1 MNKSIKAALFA
12 IALISTLPTIART
25 KLEFYKCINMQGCTT
40 ECTKQNRQALF
51 LVDKKKSIIKMN
63 VYENGSLARSI
74 LFEKCKA
81 IFNDENWDCSDE
93 TQFNTGIIKHT
104 KQMNDSI
111 YYSSDIAYSVENT
124 VPQIRKIS
132 EICAR

>member
-1 MNKSIKAALFA
+1 MKKSIKAALFA

-25 KLEFYKCINMQGCTT
+25 KLEFYKCSNMQGCTT
-40 ECTKQNRQALF
+40 ECIKQNRQALF
-51 LVDKKKSIIKMN
+51 LVDKKNSIIKMN

-93 TQFNTGIIKHT
+93 TQFNTGVIKHT
-104 KQMNDSI
+104 KQMNDGT
-111 YYSSDIAYSVENT
+111 YYSSDISYSVENNI
-124 VPQIRKIS
+124 PQMRKIS
-132 EICAR
+132 EVCAK